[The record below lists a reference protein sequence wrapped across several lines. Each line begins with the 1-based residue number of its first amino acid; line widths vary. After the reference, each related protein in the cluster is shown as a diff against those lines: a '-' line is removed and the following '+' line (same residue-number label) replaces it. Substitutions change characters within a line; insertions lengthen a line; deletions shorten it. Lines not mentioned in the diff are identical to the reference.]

1 MDAGAA
7 APHDASIRK
16 RPDSRRSLLLEFKGI
31 IRASSLTSRRTVED
45 NEGKPRTK
53 RGRRVT
59 VHYEMEPEPLQ
70 RASSSTSKDKH
81 DEHDE
86 VHELLSTPKPMPQPR
101 PLSATTATPL
111 PKARR
116 PLPDPSPRRSSFGS
130 SRPSTPSDA
139 PASAKPKPKAPIGK
153 GPAPPKPGPVVRSAS
168 APEQQ
173 RKTSPSKIP
182 VAVKQNSPPPHTPTK
197 PKGAHISASTIVV
210 EPGSVSKASL
220 PTTPQ
225 RRHMS
230 EVGNTTRAA
239 EPIGISPHRP
249 SASVVGSRAP
259 RTNSISNP
267 RPTGGSPVMRPRSLS
282 AGSRSAA
289 IAASS
294 STLSIQERR
303 ERRASTD
310 SSSHAHRPY
319 RATVRL
325 DGIAEFKGEGNEPTE
340 ASAINRV
347 TTIDAASTSPTMPT
361 ATTTTKGSLGSAASR
376 KHGSFDFERPGWG
389 MVPGSR
395 GPATTLGIGPR
406 TKRDSPRMSTVDE
419 TGRIRRTDAGMA
431 GVGAARIYASTS
443 AAAVNRNVRVVPPPT
458 PPELEPSHTGN
469 SASTSASKS
478 NTGHGT
484 SSWGRSTGKR
494 LSAGFSKLAN
504 GLGMGNGAG
513 GKSMTSKASTI
524 NVAKERQ
531 HPKFPFEPPVT
542 TSPVGIHR
550 ELSLDSQRDRDRDR
564 KRISTPAPLSSTNS
578 KSGHSHSHST
588 SSTTSSTHTGVSAG
602 YRSGTKGRSLDLG
615 LGLAWAPTRVR
626 EDAVMPESSFG
637 RSLSASRRE
646 RRGREVAEEFRHA
659 LDEDGFKAFK
669 KYVHRFD
676 NHEIPFDGP
685 AGIVS
690 RVERLLR
697 KARHLKDD
705 ERTRLLDSFVK
716 LTLAAA

>member
-31 IRASSLTSRRTVED
+31 IRASSLTSRRTAED
-45 NEGKPRTK
+45 DEGKSRTK

-86 VHELLSTPKPMPQPR
+86 VHELLSTPKPVPQPR
-101 PLSATTATPL
+101 PLSATTATPS
-111 PKARR
+111 PKRVAPSRIPVSPELHKPR
-116 PLPDPSPRRSSFGS
+116 TFLGIPLPSPRRSSFGS

-182 VAVKQNSPPPHTPTK
+182 VAVKQNSPPPHTPIK

-325 DGIAEFKGEGNEPTE
+325 DGIAEFKGEGNEPPIE

-361 ATTTTKGSLGSAASR
+361 ATTTTKSSLGSAASR

-419 TGRIRRTDAGMA
+419 T
-431 GVGAARIYASTS
+431 
-443 AAAVNRNVRVVPPPT
+443 AVNRNVRVVPPPT

-550 ELSLDSQRDRDRDR
+550 ELSLDSQRDRDR

-578 KSGHSHSHST
+578 KSGHSHNHST